1 MRKNYESFIN
11 FFKDSKLEMFL
22 FILLGSIF
30 YFLKNIQFGKYLTFE
45 RLENISS
52 LISVIIAVYLAVI
65 SILATSSLALTP
77 KLLETKLDRR
87 IINIITFG
95 LFENF
100 LSLVIIVFFDLEKEF
115 YFKLLTLVVLGAFL
129 SFIKFI
135 KILLQFLKTNFDLM
149 AEEID
154 ERKRKEIEYLAILD
168 NIDKKLERIL
178 KKK

>member
-65 SILATSSLALTP
+65 
-77 KLLETKLDRR
+77 
-87 IINIITFG
+87 
-95 LFENF
+95 
-100 LSLVIIVFFDLEKEF
+100 
-115 YFKLLTLVVLGAFL
+115 Y
-129 SFIKFI
+129 
-135 KILLQFLKTNFDLM
+135 
-149 AEEID
+149 
-154 ERKRKEIEYLAILD
+154 
-168 NIDKKLERIL
+168 
-178 KKK
+178 